1 MTNPGVQDARSQLQE
16 LKRQIVAQM
25 GTEERIYRRYMEAD
39 READRWR
46 GRARLAVNRDDE
58 NLARAALA
66 RSARYEAEAAE
77 FRRQY
82 LEQKGHVEGMTS
94 LLASLESRPA
104 GTPARATRPL
114 EMARLERNL
123 LELDRQRERAAEQR
137 ARAAAWAELERDE
150 LAEKLDALERADRL
164 DRQLAEMKERL
175 GRG

>member
-16 LKRQIVAQM
+16 LKRQMVAQM
-25 GTEERIYRRYMEAD
+25 GAEQRIYQRYMEAD

-46 GRARLAVNRDDE
+46 HRAELAVGRGDE
-58 NLARAALA
+58 DLARAALA
-66 RSARYEAEAAE
+66 RSARHEADAAE

-82 LEQKGHVEGMTS
+82 LEQKGYVEQMKS
-94 LLASLESRPA
+94 QLLSLESRPA
-104 GTPARATRPL
+104 GVPARATRPL
-114 EMARLERNL
+114 DLARLERNL
-123 LELDRQRERAAEQR
+123 LELERQRERAAEQR

-164 DRQLAEMKERL
+164 ERQLAEMKERL